1 MTVIKIN
8 FLKFRTNLVL
18 KYNKAHRAN
27 VSYKTAEHIGIIFTV
42 EDKAKH
48 ETVKDLIKK
57 LEHDGKHVQVLEF
70 LPDKKDNYEFKFN
83 FFTEKD
89 LSFWGNITSND
100 ALKFADTPFDFV
112 FYLDTTPN
120 DLILHLLARSK
131 AKCRVGRS
139 WHDDR
144 SYFEFMIESEANIQV
159 MVDTMYKYTSQL
171 K

>member
-1 MTVIKIN
+1 MIKLN
-8 FLKFRTNLVL
+8 FLNLRTNMVL
-18 KYNKAHRAN
+18 KYNKAHREN
-27 VSYKTAEHIGIIFTV
+27 VSYKKAHEIGIIFTV

-57 LEHDGKHVQVLEF
+57 LEQDGKHVEVIEF
-70 LPDKKDNYEFKFN
+70 LPEKKDNYEFKFD

-89 LSFWGNITSND
+89 LSFWGNITSHS
-100 ALKFADTPFDFV
+100 ALKFSDTPFDFL

-120 DLILHLLARSK
+120 PLILHLLARSK

-139 WHDDR
+139 WDNGR
-144 SYFEFMIESEANIQV
+144 SYFEFMVESVANTKV
-159 MVDTMYKYTSQL
+159 MVETMYKYTSQL